1 MQEAIKNET
10 FLRVESD
17 LSYTIPPTNM
27 TASPRPLQNHHV
39 MLFQEDPTY
48 GYQGAFAGK
57 TGYTDEAHNT
67 LVGAV
72 SEEEEELSEEEA
84 FLEET
89 SAVPI
94 GWPS

>member
-1 MQEAIKNET
+1 MALIMQEAIKNET

-17 LSYTIPPTNM
+17 LSYTIP
-27 TASPRPLQNHHV
+27 
-39 MLFQEDPTY
+39 
-48 GYQGAFAGK
+48 
-57 TGYTDEAHNT
+57 
-67 LVGAV
+67 VGAV

>member
-1 MQEAIKNET
+1 MEEASS
-10 FLRVESD
+10 LLASGV
-17 LSYTIPPTNM
+17 TIP
-27 TASPRPLQNHHV
+27 
-39 MLFQEDPTY
+39 
-48 GYQGAFAGK
+48 
-57 TGYTDEAHNT
+57 
-67 LVGAV
+67 VGAV